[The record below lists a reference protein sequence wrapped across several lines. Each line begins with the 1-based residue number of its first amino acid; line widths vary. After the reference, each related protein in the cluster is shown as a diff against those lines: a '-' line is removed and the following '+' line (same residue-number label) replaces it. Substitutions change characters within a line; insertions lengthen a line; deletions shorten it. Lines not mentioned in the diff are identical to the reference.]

1 MEKVFEAINGVFS
14 FIGPLSDFLWEF
26 PTNFDWYSSIPIL
39 GNISFAIIL
48 LLGSGI
54 FFSFRIGF
62 MQVTYFKKGIRTM
75 TEKRVVETGISPL
88 ASFFLSSAMRVGPGN
103 ILGVT
108 GAIAVGGPGALFW
121 MWISAFFGMAVAYM
135 EGVLAQIFKE
145 KKDDEFVGGLPFY
158 GRKLLGN
165 KVWIGVFL
173 SVLYILYAL
182 CCLPAQGFNVVS
194 SVGRMAEIVT
204 GKTIPSGSAFY
215 YIVGTLIVIL
225 TAAIAFGGIK
235 KVSRW
240 TDMMVPV
247 MAVLYMVV
255 VLLLI
260 ILNFTRIPYFF
271 GSVFAGAF
279 KPDAFFGGVFG
290 TVLAQGVK
298 RGLMSNEA
306 GQGTITMSAAAA
318 DAKHPCEQG
327 VIASLGV
334 FLDTI
339 VICTLTGFV
348 VVMAHCWTGA
358 DAESWQAL
366 DKLPKYTESNEAG
379 QGTITMSAAAA
390 DAKHPCEQGV
400 IASLG
405 VFLDTI
411 VICTLTGFVV
421 VMAHCWTGADA
432 ESWQALDK
440 LPKYTESIAV
450 LTPGTAM
457 NGIVTFLVTLCFCLF
472 AFTCLLGMI
481 SFSEIAA
488 NRIRKDKICINFVRC
503 IGLFVAAFGIL
514 CNIAGLELGNLW
526 AFSDL
531 GNILIV
537 FFNVPIVYV
546 GAKYVF
552 RATRHYKKND
562 GTPFTSEVIGRND
575 CVYWDEQAKK
585 AVKNFSGK

>member
-1 MEKVFEAINGVFS
+1 MQGIFAAINSVFG
-14 FIGPLSDFLWEF
+14 FIGPLSDFLWDF
-26 PTNFDWYSSIPIL
+26 PTNMEWYRNIPIL
-39 GNISFAIIL
+39 GNISLAIIV

-54 FFSFRIGF
+54 FFTIKLGF
-62 MQVTYFKKGIRTM
+62 IQVTHFKKGIRIL
-75 TEKRVVETGISPL
+75 TERRTVKTGISPL
-88 ASFFLSSAMRVGPGN
+88 AAFLLSAAMRVGPGN
-103 ILGVT
+103 IIGVT

-135 EGVLAQIFKE
+135 EAVLAQIFKE

-194 SVGRMAEIVT
+194 SVGRMAEILT
-204 GKTIPSGSAFY
+204 GKTIPVNSLFY
-215 YIVGTLIVIL
+215 YIAGAAIMIL

-235 KVSRW
+235 KVSKW

-247 MAVLYMVV
+247 MAVLYVAVV
-255 VLLLI
+255 FILI
-260 ILNFTRIPYFF
+260 ILNIGRIPYFF
-271 GSVFAGAF
+271 TAVFGGAF
-279 KPDAFFGGVFG
+279 KPQAFFGGAMG

-327 VIASLGV
+327 ILASLGV

-348 VVMAHCWTGA
+348 VVMAHCWTGENA
-358 DAESWQAL
+358 QAWAEL
-366 DKLPKYTESNEAG
+366 DKLPK
-379 QGTITMSAAAA
+379 
-390 DAKHPCEQGV
+390 
-400 IASLG
+400 
-405 VFLDTI
+405 F
-411 VICTLTGFVV
+411 
-421 VMAHCWTGADA
+421 
-432 ESWQALDK
+432 
-440 LPKYTESIAV
+440 TESIAV
-450 LTPGTAM
+450 LTPGTSM
-457 NGIVTFLVTLCFCLF
+457 NAVITFLVTLCFGLF

-481 SFSEIAA
+481 SFSEIVA
-488 NRIRKDKICINFVRC
+488 NRIRKDAVCINIVRC
-503 IGLFVAAFGIL
+503 IALFVAAFGIL
-514 CNIAGLELGNLW
+514 CNLAGLELGNLW

-537 FFNVPIVYV
+537 YFNVPIVFA
-546 GAKYVF
+546 GARCVF
-552 RATRHYKKND
+552 KATKHYKKND
-562 GTPFTSEVIGRND
+562 GTPFDSGVIGRND
-575 CVYWDEQAKK
+575 CIYWDEKK
-585 AVKNFSGK
+585 FEK

>member
-1 MEKVFEAINGVFS
+1 MQGVFAAINSVFG
-14 FIGPLSDFLWEF
+14 FIGPLSDFLWDF
-26 PTNFDWYSSIPIL
+26 PTNMEWYRHIPIL
-39 GNISFAIIL
+39 GNISLAIIV

-54 FFSFRIGF
+54 FFTIKLGF
-62 MQVTYFKKGIRTM
+62 IQVTHFKKGIRIL
-75 TEKRVVETGISPL
+75 TERRTVKTGISPL
-88 ASFFLSSAMRVGPGN
+88 AAFLLSAAMRVGPGN
-103 ILGVT
+103 IIGVT

-135 EGVLAQIFKE
+135 EAVLAQIFKE

-165 KVWIGVFL
+165 KVWIGVCL

-194 SVGRMAEIVT
+194 SVGRMAEILT
-204 GKTIPSGSAFY
+204 GKTIPVNSLFY
-215 YIVGTLIVIL
+215 YIAGAAIMIL

-235 KVSRW
+235 KVSKW

-247 MAVLYMVV
+247 MAVLYVAVV
-255 VLLLI
+255 FILI
-260 ILNFTRIPYFF
+260 ILNIGRIPYFF
-271 GSVFAGAF
+271 TAVFGGAF
-279 KPDAFFGGVFG
+279 KPQAFFGGAMG

-327 VIASLGV
+327 ILASLGV

-348 VVMAHCWTGA
+348 VVMAHCWTGENA
-358 DAESWQAL
+358 QVWAEL
-366 DKLPKYTESNEAG
+366 DKLPK
-379 QGTITMSAAAA
+379 
-390 DAKHPCEQGV
+390 
-400 IASLG
+400 
-405 VFLDTI
+405 F
-411 VICTLTGFVV
+411 
-421 VMAHCWTGADA
+421 
-432 ESWQALDK
+432 
-440 LPKYTESIAV
+440 TESIAV
-450 LTPGTAM
+450 LTPGTSM
-457 NGIVTFLVTLCFCLF
+457 NAVITFLVTLCFGLF

-488 NRIRKDKICINFVRC
+488 NRIRKDAVCINIVRC
-503 IGLFVAAFGIL
+503 IALFVAAFGIL
-514 CNIAGLELGNLW
+514 CNLAGLELGNLW

-537 FFNVPIVYV
+537 YFNVPIVFA
-546 GAKYVF
+546 GARCVF
-552 RATRHYKKND
+552 KATKHYKKND
-562 GTPFTSEVIGRND
+562 GTPFDSGVIDRND
-575 CVYWDEQAKK
+575 CVYWDEKK
-585 AVKNFSGK
+585 FEK

>member
-1 MEKVFEAINGVFS
+1 MKREEMAMEKVFEAINGVFS

-108 GAIAVGGPGALFW
+108 GAVAVGGPGALFW

-366 DKLPKYTESNEAG
+366 DKLPKYTES
-379 QGTITMSAAAA
+379 
-390 DAKHPCEQGV
+390 
-400 IASLG
+400 
-405 VFLDTI
+405 
-411 VICTLTGFVV
+411 
-421 VMAHCWTGADA
+421 
-432 ESWQALDK
+432 
-440 LPKYTESIAV
+440 IAV

-575 CVYWDEQAKK
+575 CAYWDEQAKK
-585 AVKNFSGK
+585 Q

>member
-1 MEKVFEAINGVFS
+1 MYMQGIFAAINSVFG
-14 FIGPLSDFLWEF
+14 FIGPLSDFLWDF
-26 PTNFDWYSSIPIL
+26 PTNMEWYRNIPIL
-39 GNISFAIIL
+39 GNISLAIIV

-54 FFSFRIGF
+54 FFTIKLGF
-62 MQVTYFKKGIRTM
+62 IQVTHFKKGIRIL
-75 TEKRVVETGISPL
+75 TERRTVKTGISPL
-88 ASFFLSSAMRVGPGN
+88 AAFLLSAAMRVGPGN
-103 ILGVT
+103 IIGVT

-135 EGVLAQIFKE
+135 EAVLAQIFKE

-194 SVGRMAEIVT
+194 SVGRMAEILT
-204 GKTIPSGSAFY
+204 GKTIPVNSLFY
-215 YIVGTLIVIL
+215 YIAGAAIMIL

-235 KVSRW
+235 KVSKW

-247 MAVLYMVV
+247 MAVLYVAVV
-255 VLLLI
+255 FILI
-260 ILNFTRIPYFF
+260 ILNIGRIPYFF
-271 GSVFAGAF
+271 TAVFGGAF
-279 KPDAFFGGVFG
+279 KPQAFFGGAMG

-327 VIASLGV
+327 ILASLGV

-348 VVMAHCWTGA
+348 VVMAHCWTGENA
-358 DAESWQAL
+358 QAWAEL
-366 DKLPKYTESNEAG
+366 DKLPK
-379 QGTITMSAAAA
+379 
-390 DAKHPCEQGV
+390 
-400 IASLG
+400 
-405 VFLDTI
+405 F
-411 VICTLTGFVV
+411 
-421 VMAHCWTGADA
+421 
-432 ESWQALDK
+432 
-440 LPKYTESIAV
+440 TESIAV
-450 LTPGTAM
+450 LTPGTSM
-457 NGIVTFLVTLCFCLF
+457 NAVITFLVTLCFGLF

-481 SFSEIAA
+481 SFSEIAS
-488 NRIRKDKICINFVRC
+488 NRIRKDAVCINIVRC
-503 IGLFVAAFGIL
+503 IALFVAAFGIL
-514 CNIAGLELGNLW
+514 CNLAGLELGNLW

-537 FFNVPIVYV
+537 YFNVPIVFG
-546 GAKYVF
+546 GASCVF
-552 RATRHYKKND
+552 KATKHYKKND
-562 GTPFTSEVIGRND
+562 GTPFDSGVIGRND
-575 CVYWDEQAKK
+575 CIYWDEKK
-585 AVKNFSGK
+585 FEK

>member
-1 MEKVFEAINGVFS
+1 MQSVFEAINGIFG
-14 FIGPLSDFLWEF
+14 FIGPLSDFLWDF
-26 PTNFDWYSSIPIL
+26 PTNFEWYKSIPIL
-39 GNISFAIIL
+39 GNFSIAIIL

-54 FFSFRIGF
+54 FFSFKLGF
-62 MQVTYFKKGIRTM
+62 MQVTYFKKGIKVM
-75 TEKRVVETGISPL
+75 TEKRAVSTGISPL
-88 ASFFLSSAMRVGPGN
+88 AAFLLSSAMRVGPGN
-103 ILGVT
+103 IIGVT

-165 KVWIGVFL
+165 KAWIGVFL
-173 SVLYILYAL
+173 SILYILYAL

-194 SVGRMAEIVT
+194 SIGRMAEIVT
-204 GKTIPSGSAFY
+204 GTTINSDSAFY
-215 YIVGTLIVIL
+215 YVVGTLIIVL
-225 TAAIAFGGIK
+225 TAIIAFGGIR
-235 KVSRW
+235 KVTKW
-240 TDMMVPV
+240 TDKMVPV
-247 MAVLYMVV
+247 MAGLYIVV
-255 VLLLI
+255 VLVLVV
-260 ILNFTRIPYFF
+260 LNFGRIPYFF
-271 GSVFAGAF
+271 KAVFGGAF
-279 KPDAFFGGVFG
+279 KPEAFFGGVFG

-306 GQGTITMSAAAA
+306 GQGTITMSAAAS

-327 VIASLGV
+327 MLASIGV

-348 VVMAHCWTGA
+348 VVMAHCWTGDSA
-358 DAESWQAL
+358 AAWAEL
-366 DKLPKYTESNEAG
+366 DKLPKFTA
-379 QGTITMSAAAA
+379 
-390 DAKHPCEQGV
+390 
-400 IASLG
+400 
-405 VFLDTI
+405 
-411 VICTLTGFVV
+411 
-421 VMAHCWTGADA
+421 
-432 ESWQALDK
+432 
-440 LPKYTESIAV
+440 SIAE

-457 NGIVTFLVTLCFCLF
+457 NSVMTFLVTFCFCLF

-488 NRIRKDKICINFVRC
+488 NRIRRDKICINTVR
-503 IGLFVAAFGIL
+503 GVALFVAAFGIL

-537 FFNVPIVYV
+537 YFNIPIVYV

-562 GTPFTSEVIGRND
+562 GTPFTSKVIGRND
-575 CVYWDEQAKK
+575 CTYWDDRAK
-585 AVKNFSGK
+585 GKK